1 MNELSKGNPLKYIG
15 LLFFIFL
22 VLVGYG
28 GYTFYNYFTSSVM
41 MQGYSFLSDDL
52 KNMEYLF
59 ENKDI
64 TKEDCLKECKT
75 DYLCSGVTYDA
86 STNACYGVKN
96 GKLRTDDNHIYAWA
110 KDRSYLSMK
119 NDDNILV
126 SWTKDYQKLLRR
138 QLPTPI
144 FLNKFSVSFWFQID
158 NWYTNYAVWRNIFH
172 HGSQPE
178 ENMHLTTW
186 GDVITKIPKQ
196 RLGLWLAPYTNNI
209 RCVVGTKIP
218 FDLSSS
224 TEHPGNQ
231 LCKGK
236 NCYIKAHHT
245 DTKTYYDLEF
255 KDIIN
260 VDIGIPNMITIVIY
274 DKSFN
279 IYLNGKLVHNINL
292 DGEPLPLNND
302 CFIKSPKSFDGHFMN
317 FRYWDTSLT
326 SGNVQ
331 QLYTDELKNI
341 NNLIVHHQSNQL

>member
-1 MNELSKGNPLKYIG
+1 MSELSNSNPLKYTGI
-15 LLFFIFL
+15 LFFVFL
-22 VLVGYG
+22 VLVGYV

-41 MQGYSFLSDDL
+41 LQGYSFLSDDL

-59 ENKDI
+59 ENKDMI
-64 TKEDCLKECKT
+64 KEDCLKECKT

-86 STNACYGVKN
+86 SSNVCYGVKH
-96 GKLRTDDNHIYAWA
+96 GKLRSDDNHIYAWA
-110 KDRSYLSMK
+110 KDRESISMN

-126 SWTKDYQKLLRR
+126 SWTKDHQKLLRR
-138 QLPTPI
+138 QLPTPP
-144 FLNKFSVSFWFQID
+144 FLNRFSVSFWFQID

-172 HGSQPE
+172 HGSEPE

-224 TEHPGNQ
+224 SEHPGNQ
-231 LCKGK
+231 ICKGK

-245 DTKTYYDLEF
+245 DNKTYYDLEF
-255 KDIIN
+255 KDIKN
-260 VDIGIPNMITIVIY
+260 VDIGIPNMIAIVVY

-279 IYLNGKLVHNINL
+279 IYLNGKLAHNINL

-302 CFIKSPKSFDGHFMN
+302 CFIKAPKSYEGHIIN

-326 SGNVQ
+326 SGKIR
-331 QLYTDELKNI
+331 QLYNDELKEV
-341 NNLIVHHQSNQL
+341 NNLIVHYQNKK